1 MIGSGRLVLGRQTV
15 RIGSSPECE
24 VVLPSPGVPEVAAT
38 VVHHGHGRLSFLA
51 ESSGTCS
58 MDGQPLEAG
67 VAVPLNF
74 QSRFMVGTTPIPLL
88 DPRICTMVMA
98 RGQLR
103 LTADAMIIGRD
114 PGRCHLVVNSPAV
127 SSCHATVHFPGP
139 RVVDHSSTSGTWLDG
154 VRLAP
159 DEEVELPPQGVLAM
173 GPMPVPVGLLLEL
186 HQEFATGRAEA
197 PARYTQGAT
206 PPPSLPFRPE
216 APVPFALA
224 QEAPPPFSERTPPPL
239 EAPGPPSLSA
249 GPPPT
254 GRHRTVMGTIRMEAA
269 TRRSIGRTPD
279 NDIVLDYPQISGH
292 HAWLVKVGRQVFL
305 EDAGSELGTFV
316 RGSQLRKG
324 QRAKVDDGDVVRFG
338 PMPAVLSIKDE
349 SVDVAVEDHE
359 GWEGRPLFE
368 IEARDVAVVVP
379 NRDDKQQQKVL
390 LDRVSFKA
398 LPGDLIAL
406 MGPSGSGK
414 TTLLHVLTGYLPPS
428 KGQVLIN
435 GQPLPEIF
443 DALRGSIGYVPQDDI
458 IHPELTVREAVH
470 YSARFRLPP
479 DFSDR
484 EVGERVETTLRQLGL
499 ESVAHL
505 QIGRPEQKVLS
516 GGQRKRVNIAM
527 ELVTDPVLLFL
538 DEPTSGLAANDT
550 TALVELL
557 ASLARDYGKTIIAT
571 IHQPAKDEYER
582 FNLAL
587 ILGHGG
593 VELYFGP
600 TTNAYEFF
608 QAWRSPAERPGVD
621 SPRDMFAEMP
631 EREARFRQAMPGA
644 TNAEVRAAV
653 SRAYGSEYDSSPIR
667 AAMFSGPRAPEFQA
681 EVRPALRHRERPR
694 GQLRLLLRR
703 YLRIKT
709 RDRVGTAI
717 LLLQAPLIGV
727 LLALV
732 FGLQKDAIPYWCMG
746 ALEQLAKQSERV
758 RTGTESLISS
768 LAPAADRSGA
778 IFFLIVAAVWFGTSN
793 AAREVVSERAIF
805 RRERMINLGVLNYVL
820 SKFLVLSALC
830 LLQCTLLVGIVFFSL
845 DLAGGFGTFLHS
857 LGLMTLTALCS
868 VALGLLVSTAVT
880 SSEAA
885 MALTPIA
892 LIPQVVLGG
901 LMVPMTTNPW
911 LEVPMQIIPARW
923 GFEGVVR
930 AERAALE
937 HHPAWRIPLP
947 GAPESLPDFIS
958 DGAFHCGRAQLESRH
973 LDGAWGFGSSM
984 HASTLAPVVL
994 ASMTFVLLVLVTE
1007 ILRKRR

>member
-1 MIGSGRLVLGRQTV
+1 MTKFVLGRQTV

-24 VVLPSPGVPEVAAT
+24 IVLHGPGVPELAAT
-38 VVHHGHGRLSFLA
+38 IVHHGHGRLSFVP
-51 ESSGTCS
+51 EVEGSCQ
-58 MDGQPLEAG
+58 MDGQPLPAG
-67 VAVPLNF
+67 AAVPLSF
-74 QSRFMVGTTPIPLL
+74 QSRFAVGTVPVPLL
-88 DPRICTMVMA
+88 DPLICAMVMA
-98 RGQLR
+98 RGHVR
-103 LTADAMIIGRD
+103 LTPGAMIVGRD
-114 PGRCHLVVNSPAV
+114 PGKCHLVISSPAV
-127 SSCHATVHFPGP
+127 SARHATLLFPGP
-139 RVVDHSSTSGTWLDG
+139 RVIDHASTAGTWLDG
-154 VRLAP
+154 TRLEA
-159 DEEVELPPQGVLAM
+159 EQEVALGEQAVLSLGPLPLPVSLALDLYEAF
-173 GPMPVPVGLLLEL
+173 VS
-186 HQEFATGRAEA
+186 GRNEA
-197 PARYTQGAT
+197 PARYTRG
-206 PPPSLPFRPE
+206 PE
-216 APVPFALA
+216 
-224 QEAPPPFSERTPPPL
+224 EAPPPPSQPVF
-239 EAPGPPSLSA
+239 EAPGPPSLMA

-254 GRHRTVMGTIRMEAA
+254 GRHRTIMGTIRMESA
-269 TRRSIGRTPD
+269 TRRSIGRTKD

-292 HAWLVKVGRQVFL
+292 HARLVKVGDQVFL

-316 RGSQLRKG
+316 RGSRLRKG
-324 QRAKVDDGDVVRFG
+324 QRAKVDDGDLVRFG
-338 PMPAVLSIKDE
+338 PMPALLSVSPE
-349 SVDVAVEDHE
+349 SVDVVVEDHE

-368 IEARDVAVVVP
+368 IEARDVGVVV
-379 NRDDKQQQKVL
+379 RDREDKEQKKAL
-390 LDRVSFKA
+390 LDSVSFKA

-414 TTLLHVLTGYLPPS
+414 TTLLHVLTGYVPPS
-428 KGQVLIN
+428 QGQVLIN

-443 DALRGSIGYVPQDDI
+443 DTLRGSIGYVPQDDI
-458 IHPELTVREAVH
+458 IHPELTVREAVL

-479 DFSDR
+479 DFSDQ
-484 EVGERVETTLRQLGL
+484 EVAERVETTLRQLGL

-550 TALVELL
+550 TALVDLL
-557 ASLARDYGKTIIAT
+557 ARLARDSGKTIIAT
-571 IHQPAKDEYER
+571 IHQPAKDEYQR

-600 TTNAYEFF
+600 TTDAYAFF
-608 QAWRSPAERPGVD
+608 QAWRAPAERHGID
-621 SPRDMFAEMP
+621 SPRDMFAELP

-644 TNAEVRAAV
+644 STTEIRAAV
-653 SRAYGSEYDSSPIR
+653 SRAYRAEYLSSPVR
-667 AAMFSGPRAPEFQA
+667 AAMFSGPRAPDFQA
-681 EVRPALRHRERPR
+681 VARTSLRRRERPR

-703 YLRIKT
+703 YVRIKT

-727 LLALV
+727 LLAMV

-758 RTGTESLISS
+758 KTGTESLISS

-793 AAREVVSERAIF
+793 AAREIVSERAIF
-805 RRERMINLGVLNYVL
+805 RRERMINLGVQNYVL

-830 LLQCTLLVGIVFFSL
+830 ALQCTLLLAIVFFSL
-845 DLAGGFGTFLHS
+845 HLAGGVPTFLAS
-857 LGLMTLTALCS
+857 LGVMTLTAICS

-901 LMVPMTTNPW
+901 LMVPITTNPW
-911 LEVPMQIIPARW
+911 LEGPMQLIPARW

-930 AERAALE
+930 AEREALAG
-937 HHPAWRIPLP
+937 HPAWRIALEN
-947 GAPESLPDFIS
+947 APESRPDFIY
-958 DGAFHCGRAQLESRH
+958 DGAFHCGQAQLESRQ
-973 LDGAWGFGSSM
+973 LDGAWAFGSSP
-984 HASTLAPVVL
+984 HAASLVPLVLTLMTVVL
-994 ASMTFVLLVLVTE
+994 LGAVTH
-1007 ILRKRR
+1007 ILQRRR